1 MEESADTKKVGK
13 KIDLLTFSKNTIPP
27 VMPKEEIDKLAKE
40 WIELVLDQLQ
50 HKVNCPLSSQKEVVT
65 IK

>member
-1 MEESADTKKVGK
+1 MTTEKTT
-13 KIDLLTFSKNTIPP
+13 IQNDLLTFTKNSIPP
-27 VMPKEEIDKLAKE
+27 VMPKEEIDKLAKA

-50 HKVNCPLSSQKEVVT
+50 YKVNCPLSSQKEVVT